1 MKKDKLIALLQK
13 IDGDPEI
20 SIEINME
27 PSSGLTEDI
36 DEFRSLYV
44 FDSIHLDLVNRR
56 VILTNIV
63 EWQGETT

>member
-1 MKKDKLIALLQK
+1 MKKDRLIALLQK

-20 SIEINME
+20 SIEINQ
-27 PSSGLTEDI
+27 EDI
-36 DEFRSLYV
+36 DEFRSLYA

-63 EWQGETT
+63 ELAC